1 MREDFSEKT
10 KKTLA
15 NRVAWRCSFPGCSRI
30 TIAAGHENEEATIN
44 LGEAAHIHAASPNG
58 PRYNLDM
65 NNEERT
71 SIRNGI
77 WMCRS
82 HARLID
88 ADFINY
94 SANTLREWKKIAE
107 EKNYKNVQELSV
119 DPDIPGTLISLR
131 HNLIF
136 FGIWKSV
143 IDSVW
148 NFEVFSFVEGSIE
161 SLKDHSINFGNTHDL
176 DKYIVVESQGDDGR
190 EINKLSWKLINRNM
204 YEISCSVLPQ
214 TARIS
219 PHDLG
224 GDIAMGDDFDIVVEE
239 GDFAMVE
246 GIDCAVQTLRSTL
259 SSQFGD
265 YFENPLVG
273 SFFKS
278 YFWKYNSNIS
288 LLNRLF
294 KIEIIRLL
302 SVSIFDNLAQKKSAL
317 LNFVNRIIETE
328 VLDTTPKENQIPVR
342 LFLEWGNGEQ
352 WSGTIR
358 VWVGH

>member
-1 MREDFSEKT
+1 MRDDFSEKT

-65 NNEERT
+65 SNEERT

-82 HARLID
+82 HARIID
-88 ADFINY
+88 ADFVNY
-94 SANTLREWKKIAE
+94 SADTLMQWKKLAE
-107 EKNYKNVQELSV
+107 EENYKNLQELSA
-119 DPDIPGTLISLR
+119 DAIEMPTTLLSLR
-131 HNLIF
+131 HDLIF
-136 FGIWKSV
+136 YGIWKSV

-148 NFEVFSFVEGSIE
+148 DFEVLTFVEGSIE
-161 SLKDHSINFGNTHDL
+161 SLKDHSINFSNTHDL
-176 DKYIVVESQGDDGR
+176 DKYIIVESQGDGR
-190 EINKLSWKLINRNM
+190 EINKLSWKLVNENK
-204 YEISCSVLPQ
+204 YEIGCAVLSQ

-224 GDIAMGDDFDIVVEE
+224 SDIAIGDDFDIVFGG
-239 GDFAMVE
+239 GDLAMVE
-246 GIDCAVQTLRSTL
+246 GIDCAIQTLRSTL
-259 SSQFGD
+259 SSQFGE
-265 YFENPLVG
+265 YRENPLVG
-273 SFFKS
+273 SFFNQ

-302 SVSIFDNLAQKKSAL
+302 SVSIFDNLTQKKSAL

-328 VLDTTPKENQIPVR
+328 VLDITPKENQIPVR